1 MSVSVFLVEWA
12 LNLSVHLFQIPD
24 VPKRDKVALA
34 LAEKASKA
42 HRAKKEA
49 ALKQVTRR
57 LAS

>member
-1 MSVSVFLVEWA
+1 MSVFLVEWA